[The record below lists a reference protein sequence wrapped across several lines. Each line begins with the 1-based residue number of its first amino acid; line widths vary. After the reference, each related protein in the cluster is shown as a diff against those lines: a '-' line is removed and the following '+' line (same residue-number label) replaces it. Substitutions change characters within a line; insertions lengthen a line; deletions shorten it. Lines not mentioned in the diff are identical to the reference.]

1 MAYKVFITR
10 QFDRDIEETLDY
22 ISETLASPAAAGR
35 LLKTVEETVARIV
48 ENPFLY
54 PVYHNRKIADK
65 GYRYTVI
72 NKKYDL
78 FYIVCEED
86 KTVGIHRLIYAGR
99 DIGNAM

>member
-22 ISETLASPAAAGR
+22 ISETLASPAAAER
-35 LLKTVEETVARIV
+35 FLKTVEETVA
-48 ENPFLY
+48 Y

-78 FYIVCEED
+78 FYIVREED
-86 KTVGIHRLIYAGR
+86 KTVEIHRLIYAGR
-99 DIGNAM
+99 DMGNAL